1 MFANLQ
7 LGDKLTTYIYFI
19 SSPPP
24 PPPPPPRGGG
34 AQGGGA
40 PGGGGGGGGGGG
52 LSICLYD
59 DIHHTNEEGCIEQF
73 EDGFETERDENRA
86 LGGFV

>member
-1 MFANLQ
+1 V
-7 LGDKLTTYIYFI
+7 K
-19 SSPPP
+19 
-24 PPPPPPRGGG
+24 
-34 AQGGGA
+34 
-40 PGGGGGGGGGGG
+40 